1 MNELSAA
8 LPVISARKLVKSF
21 PMANGAEL
29 KVLRELEMQIHE
41 SEMVAIVGMSGVGK
55 STLLH
60 CLGLLDSPT
69 SGEITYRD
77 DSRTWRSSDLSE
89 EDRCRLRNH
98 FIGFVFQFFHLLPDL
113 DVLENVLLPT
123 FISQETGEWNKKRS
137 QFEARGES
145 LLERVGLKGRE
156 RQAPGTLS
164 GGERQRVAIARALML
179 SPKLLLCDEPTG
191 NLDSRTSESIHQ
203 LLRELHQDLSTSIL
217 VVTHDP
223 DLASRADRRLQMI
236 DGRFRSESDN
246 QQVTDSS

>member
-1 MNELSAA
+1 MSDLSSS
-8 LPVISARKLVKSF
+8 LPVINARKLVKSF
-21 PMANGAEL
+21 PMANGSEL
-29 KVLRELEMQIHE
+29 KVLQELDLQIDE
-41 SEMVAIVGMSGVGK
+41 AEMVAIVGMSGVGK

-60 CLGLLDSPT
+60 CLGLLDTPT
-69 SGEITYRD
+69 TGEITYRD
-77 DSRTWRSSDLSE
+77 GDRIWRSTDLSE
-89 EDRCRLRNH
+89 DDRCQLRNH

-113 DVLENVLLPT
+113 NVLENVMLPT
-123 FISQETGEWNKKRS
+123 VISQETGEWNRNRS
-137 QFEARGES
+137 KLESRGES

-156 RQAPGTLS
+156 RQSPGTLS
-164 GGERQRVAIARALML
+164 GGERQRVAIARALMM

-236 DGRFRSESDN
+236 DGRFQKESADD
-246 QQVTDSS
+246 QETS

>member
-1 MNELSAA
+1 MSDLSSS
-8 LPVISARKLVKSF
+8 LPVINARKLVKSF
-21 PMANGAEL
+21 PMANGSEL
-29 KVLRELEMQIHE
+29 KVLQELDLQIDE
-41 SEMVAIVGMSGVGK
+41 AEMVAIVGMSGVGK

-60 CLGLLDSPT
+60 CLGLLDTPT
-69 SGEITYRD
+69 TGEITYRD
-77 DSRTWRSSDLSE
+77 GDRIWRSTDLSE
-89 EDRCRLRNH
+89 DDRCQLRNH

-113 DVLENVLLPT
+113 NVLENVMLPT
-123 FISQETGEWNKKRS
+123 VISQETGEWNRNRS
-137 QFEARGES
+137 SLESRGEG

-156 RQAPGTLS
+156 RQSPGTLS
-164 GGERQRVAIARALML
+164 GGERQRVAIARALMM

-236 DGRFRSESDN
+236 DGRFQNESADN
-246 QQVTDSS
+246 QETS

>member
-1 MNELSAA
+1 MSDLSSS
-8 LPVISARKLVKSF
+8 LPVINARKLVKSF
-21 PMANGAEL
+21 PMANGSEL
-29 KVLRELEMQIHE
+29 KVLQELDLQIDE
-41 SEMVAIVGMSGVGK
+41 AEMVAIVGMSGVGK

-60 CLGLLDSPT
+60 CLGLLDTPT
-69 SGEITYRD
+69 TGEITYRD
-77 DSRTWRSSDLSE
+77 GDRIWRSTDLSE
-89 EDRCRLRNH
+89 DDRCQLRNH

-113 DVLENVLLPT
+113 NVLENVMLPT
-123 FISQETGEWNKKRS
+123 VISQETGEWNRNRS
-137 QFEARGES
+137 SLESRGEG

-156 RQAPGTLS
+156 RQSPGTLS
-164 GGERQRVAIARALML
+164 GGERQRVAIARALMM

-236 DGRFRSESDN
+236 DGRFQNESADDPE
-246 QQVTDSS
+246 TS

>member
-1 MNELSAA
+1 MSDFSAP
-8 LPVISARKLVKSF
+8 LPVVSARKLVKSF
-21 PMANGAEL
+21 PMANGSEL
-29 KVLRELEMQIHE
+29 KVLQELDLQIHE

-60 CLGLLDSPT
+60 CLGLLDTPT
-69 SGEITYRD
+69 TGEITYRD
-77 DSRTWRSSDLSE
+77 DERTWRSSDLSE
-89 EDRCRLRNH
+89 DERCQLRNH

-113 DVLENVLLPT
+113 NVLENVMLPT
-123 FISQETGEWNKKRS
+123 VISQKTGEWNRNQS
-137 QFEARGES
+137 TLEARGES

-156 RQAPGTLS
+156 RQSPGTLS
-164 GGERQRVAIARALML
+164 GGERQRVAIARALMM

-236 DGRFRSESDN
+236 DGRFQNESSEGPDLS
-246 QQVTDSS
+246 

>member
-1 MNELSAA
+1 MSDLSSS
-8 LPVISARKLVKSF
+8 LPVINARKLVKSF
-21 PMANGAEL
+21 PMANGSEL
-29 KVLRELEMQIHE
+29 KVLQELDLQIDE
-41 SEMVAIVGMSGVGK
+41 AEMVAIVGMSGVGK

-60 CLGLLDSPT
+60 CLGLLDTPT
-69 SGEITYRD
+69 TGEITYRD
-77 DSRTWRSSDLSE
+77 GDRIWRSTDLSE
-89 EDRCRLRNH
+89 DDRCQLRNH

-113 DVLENVLLPT
+113 NVLENVMLPT
-123 FISQETGEWNKKRS
+123 VISQETGEWNRNRS
-137 QFEARGES
+137 SLESRGEA

-156 RQAPGTLS
+156 RQSPGTLS
-164 GGERQRVAIARALML
+164 GGERQRVAIARALMM

-236 DGRFRSESDN
+236 DGRFQNESAADPE
-246 QQVTDSS
+246 TS

>member
-1 MNELSAA
+1 MSDLSSS
-8 LPVISARKLVKSF
+8 LPVINARKLVKSF
-21 PMANGAEL
+21 PMANGSEL
-29 KVLRELEMQIHE
+29 KVLQELDLQIDE
-41 SEMVAIVGMSGVGK
+41 AEMVAIVGMSGVGK

-60 CLGLLDSPT
+60 CLGLLDTPT
-69 SGEITYRD
+69 TGEITYRD
-77 DSRTWRSSDLSE
+77 GDRIWRSTDLSE
-89 EDRCRLRNH
+89 EDRCQLRNH

-113 DVLENVLLPT
+113 NVLENVMLPT
-123 FISQETGEWNKKRS
+123 VISQETGEWNRNRS
-137 QFEARGES
+137 SLESRGEG

-156 RQAPGTLS
+156 RQSPGTLS
-164 GGERQRVAIARALML
+164 GGERQRVAIARALMM

-236 DGRFRSESDN
+236 DGRFQN
-246 QQVTDSS
+246 DSADDQETS

>member
-1 MNELSAA
+1 MSDLSTS
-8 LPVISARKLVKSF
+8 LPVINARKLVKSF
-21 PMANGAEL
+21 PMANGSEL
-29 KVLRELEMQIHE
+29 KVLQELDLQIEE

-60 CLGLLDSPT
+60 CLGLLDTPT
-69 SGEITYRD
+69 TGEITYRD
-77 DSRTWRSSDLSE
+77 GDRIWRSTDLSE
-89 EDRCRLRNH
+89 DDRCQLRNH

-113 DVLENVLLPT
+113 NVLENVMLPT
-123 FISQETGEWNKKRS
+123 VISQETGEWNRNRS
-137 QFEARGES
+137 KLESRGES

-156 RQAPGTLS
+156 RQSPGTLS
-164 GGERQRVAIARALML
+164 GGERQRVAIARALMM

-236 DGRFRSESDN
+236 DGRFQNESADD
-246 QQVTDSS
+246 QETS

>member
-1 MNELSAA
+1 MSDLSSS
-8 LPVISARKLVKSF
+8 LPVINARKLVKSF
-21 PMANGAEL
+21 PMANGSEL
-29 KVLRELEMQIHE
+29 KVLQELDLQIDE
-41 SEMVAIVGMSGVGK
+41 AEMVAIVGMSGVGK

-60 CLGLLDSPT
+60 CLGLLDTPT
-69 SGEITYRD
+69 TGEITYRD
-77 DSRTWRSSDLSE
+77 GDRIWRSTDLSE
-89 EDRCRLRNH
+89 DDRCQLRNH

-113 DVLENVLLPT
+113 NVLENVILPT
-123 FISQETGEWNKKRS
+123 VISQETGEWNRNRS
-137 QFEARGES
+137 SLENRGEA

-156 RQAPGTLS
+156 RQSPGTLS
-164 GGERQRVAIARALML
+164 GGERQRVAIARALMM

-236 DGRFRSESDN
+236 DGRFQTESAADPE
-246 QQVTDSS
+246 TS

>member
-1 MNELSAA
+1 MSDLSSS
-8 LPVISARKLVKSF
+8 LPVINARKLVKSF
-21 PMANGAEL
+21 PMANGSEL
-29 KVLRELEMQIHE
+29 KVLQELDLQIDE
-41 SEMVAIVGMSGVGK
+41 AEMVAIVGMSGVGK

-60 CLGLLDSPT
+60 CLGLLDTPT
-69 SGEITYRD
+69 TGEITYRAGD
-77 DSRTWRSSDLSE
+77 RIWRSTDLSE
-89 EDRCRLRNH
+89 DDRCQLRNH

-113 DVLENVLLPT
+113 NVLENVMLPT
-123 FISQETGEWNKKRS
+123 VISQETGEWNRNRS
-137 QFEARGES
+137 SLESRGEA

-156 RQAPGTLS
+156 RQSPGTLS
-164 GGERQRVAIARALML
+164 GGERQRVAIARALMM

-236 DGRFRSESDN
+236 DGRFQN
-246 QQVTDSS
+246 DSADDQETS

>member
-1 MNELSAA
+1 MSDLSSS
-8 LPVISARKLVKSF
+8 LPVINARKLVKSF
-21 PMANGAEL
+21 PMANGSEL
-29 KVLRELEMQIHE
+29 KVLQELDLQIDE
-41 SEMVAIVGMSGVGK
+41 AEMVAIVGMSGVGK

-60 CLGLLDSPT
+60 CLGLLDTPT
-69 SGEITYRD
+69 TGEITYRD
-77 DSRTWRSSDLSE
+77 GDRIWRSTDLSE
-89 EDRCRLRNH
+89 DDRCQLRNH

-113 DVLENVLLPT
+113 NVLENVLLPT
-123 FISQETGEWNKKRS
+123 VISQETGEWNRNRS
-137 QFEARGES
+137 SLENRGEA

-156 RQAPGTLS
+156 RQSPGTLS
-164 GGERQRVAIARALML
+164 GGERQRVAIARALMM

-236 DGRFRSESDN
+236 DGRFQTESAADPE
-246 QQVTDSS
+246 TS

>member
-1 MNELSAA
+1 
-8 LPVISARKLVKSF
+8 
-21 PMANGAEL
+21 MANGSEL
-29 KVLRELEMQIHE
+29 KVLQELDLQIDE
-41 SEMVAIVGMSGVGK
+41 AEMVAIVGMSGVGK

-60 CLGLLDSPT
+60 CLGLLDTPT
-69 SGEITYRD
+69 TGEITYRD
-77 DSRTWRSSDLSE
+77 GDRIWRSTDLSE
-89 EDRCRLRNH
+89 DDRCQLRNH

-113 DVLENVLLPT
+113 NVLENVMLPT
-123 FISQETGEWNKKRS
+123 VISQETGEWNRNRS
-137 QFEARGES
+137 KLESRGES

-156 RQAPGTLS
+156 RQSPGTLS
-164 GGERQRVAIARALML
+164 GGERQRVAIARALMM

-236 DGRFRSESDN
+236 DGRFQKESADD
-246 QQVTDSS
+246 QETS

>member
-1 MNELSAA
+1 MSDLSSS
-8 LPVISARKLVKSF
+8 LPVINARKLVKSF
-21 PMANGAEL
+21 PMANGSEL
-29 KVLRELEMQIHE
+29 KVLQELDLLIDEA
-41 SEMVAIVGMSGVGK
+41 EMVAIVGMSGVGK

-60 CLGLLDSPT
+60 CLGLLDTPT
-69 SGEITYRD
+69 TGEITYRD
-77 DSRTWRSSDLSE
+77 GDRIWRSTDLSE
-89 EDRCRLRNH
+89 DDRCQLRNH

-113 DVLENVLLPT
+113 NVLENVMLPT
-123 FISQETGEWNKKRS
+123 VISQETGEWNRNRS
-137 QFEARGES
+137 SLENRGEA

-156 RQAPGTLS
+156 RQSPGTLS
-164 GGERQRVAIARALML
+164 GGERQRVAIARALMM

-236 DGRFRSESDN
+236 DGRFQNESTADPE
-246 QQVTDSS
+246 TS

>member
-1 MNELSAA
+1 MSDLSSS
-8 LPVISARKLVKSF
+8 LPVINARKLVKSF
-21 PMANGAEL
+21 PMANGSEL
-29 KVLRELEMQIHE
+29 KVLQELDLQIDE
-41 SEMVAIVGMSGVGK
+41 AEMVAIVGMSGVGK

-60 CLGLLDSPT
+60 CLGLLDTPT
-69 SGEITYRD
+69 TGEITYRD
-77 DSRTWRSSDLSE
+77 GDRIWRSTDLSE
-89 EDRCRLRNH
+89 DDRCQLRNH

-113 DVLENVLLPT
+113 NVLENVMLPT
-123 FISQETGEWNKKRS
+123 VISQETGEWNRNRS
-137 QFEARGES
+137 SLESRGEG

-156 RQAPGTLS
+156 RQSPGTLS
-164 GGERQRVAIARALML
+164 GGERQRVAIARALMM

-236 DGRFRSESDN
+236 DGRFQNESADD
-246 QQVTDSS
+246 QETS

>member
-1 MNELSAA
+1 MSDLSTS

-21 PMANGAEL
+21 PMANGSEL
-29 KVLRELEMQIHE
+29 KVLQELDLQIEE

-60 CLGLLDSPT
+60 CLGLLDTPT
-69 SGEITYRD
+69 TGEITYRD
-77 DSRTWRSSDLSE
+77 GDRTWRSTDLSE
-89 EDRCRLRNH
+89 DDRCQLRNH

-113 DVLENVLLPT
+113 NVLENVMLPT
-123 FISQETGEWNKKRS
+123 VISQETGEWNRNRS
-137 QFEARGES
+137 KLESRGES

-156 RQAPGTLS
+156 RQSPGTLS
-164 GGERQRVAIARALML
+164 GGERQRVAIARALMM

-236 DGRFRSESDN
+236 DGRFQKESADN
-246 QQVTDSS
+246 PETS

>member
-1 MNELSAA
+1 MSDLSSS
-8 LPVISARKLVKSF
+8 LPVINARKLVKSF
-21 PMANGAEL
+21 PMANGSEL
-29 KVLRELEMQIHE
+29 KVLQELDLQIDE
-41 SEMVAIVGMSGVGK
+41 AEMVAIVGMSGVGK

-60 CLGLLDSPT
+60 CLGLLDTPT
-69 SGEITYRD
+69 TGEITYRD
-77 DSRTWRSSDLSE
+77 GDRIWRSTDLSE
-89 EDRCRLRNH
+89 DDRCQLRNH

-113 DVLENVLLPT
+113 NVLENVMLPT
-123 FISQETGEWNKKRS
+123 VISQETGEWNRNRS
-137 QFEARGES
+137 SLESRGEG

-156 RQAPGTLS
+156 RQSPGTLS
-164 GGERQRVAIARALML
+164 GGERQRVAIARALMM

-236 DGRFRSESDN
+236 DGRVQDESADD
-246 QQVTDSS
+246 QETS

>member
-1 MNELSAA
+1 MSDLSSS
-8 LPVISARKLVKSF
+8 LPVINARKLVKSF
-21 PMANGAEL
+21 PMANGSEL
-29 KVLRELEMQIHE
+29 KVLQELDLQIDE
-41 SEMVAIVGMSGVGK
+41 AEMVAIVGMSGVGK

-60 CLGLLDSPT
+60 CLGLLDTPT
-69 SGEITYRD
+69 TGEITYRD
-77 DSRTWRSSDLSE
+77 GDRIWRSTDLSE
-89 EDRCRLRNH
+89 DDRCQLRNH

-113 DVLENVLLPT
+113 NVLENVMLPT
-123 FISQETGEWNKKRS
+123 VISQETGEWNRNRS
-137 QFEARGES
+137 SLESRGES

-156 RQAPGTLS
+156 RQSPGTLS
-164 GGERQRVAIARALML
+164 GGERQRVDIARALMM

-236 DGRFRSESDN
+236 DGRFQKESADDPE
-246 QQVTDSS
+246 TS

>member
-1 MNELSAA
+1 
-8 LPVISARKLVKSF
+8 
-21 PMANGAEL
+21 MANGSEL
-29 KVLRELEMQIHE
+29 KVLQELDLQIDE
-41 SEMVAIVGMSGVGK
+41 AEMVAIVGMSGVGK

-60 CLGLLDSPT
+60 CLGLLDTPT
-69 SGEITYRD
+69 TGEITYRD
-77 DSRTWRSSDLSE
+77 GDRIWRSTDLSE
-89 EDRCRLRNH
+89 DDRCQLRNH

-113 DVLENVLLPT
+113 NVLENVMLPT
-123 FISQETGEWNKKRS
+123 VISQETGEWNRNRS
-137 QFEARGES
+137 SLESRGEG

-156 RQAPGTLS
+156 RQSPGTLS
-164 GGERQRVAIARALML
+164 GGERQRVAIARALMM

-236 DGRFRSESDN
+236 DGRFQDESADD
-246 QQVTDSS
+246 QETS

>member
-1 MNELSAA
+1 MSDLSSS
-8 LPVISARKLVKSF
+8 LPVINARKLVKSF
-21 PMANGAEL
+21 PMANGSEL
-29 KVLRELEMQIHE
+29 KVLQELDLQIDE
-41 SEMVAIVGMSGVGK
+41 AEMVAIVGMSGVGK

-60 CLGLLDSPT
+60 CLGLLDTPT
-69 SGEITYRD
+69 TGEITYRD
-77 DSRTWRSSDLSE
+77 GDRIWRSTDLSE
-89 EDRCRLRNH
+89 DDRCQLRNH

-113 DVLENVLLPT
+113 NVLENVMLPT
-123 FISQETGEWNKKRS
+123 VISQETGEWNRNRS
-137 QFEARGES
+137 SLENRGES

-156 RQAPGTLS
+156 RQSPGTLS
-164 GGERQRVAIARALML
+164 GGERQRVAIARALMM

-236 DGRFRSESDN
+236 DGRFQN
-246 QQVTDSS
+246 DSADDQETS

>member
-1 MNELSAA
+1 
-8 LPVISARKLVKSF
+8 
-21 PMANGAEL
+21 MANGSEL
-29 KVLRELEMQIHE
+29 KVLQELDLQIDE
-41 SEMVAIVGMSGVGK
+41 AEMVAIVGMSGVGK

-60 CLGLLDSPT
+60 CLGLLDTPT
-69 SGEITYRD
+69 TGEITYRD
-77 DSRTWRSSDLSE
+77 GDRIWRSTDLSE
-89 EDRCRLRNH
+89 DDRCQLRNH

-113 DVLENVLLPT
+113 NVLENVMLPT
-123 FISQETGEWNKKRS
+123 VISQETGEWNRNRS
-137 QFEARGES
+137 SLENRGEA

-156 RQAPGTLS
+156 RQSPGTLS
-164 GGERQRVAIARALML
+164 GGERQRVAIARALMM

-236 DGRFRSESDN
+236 DGRFQNESTADPE
-246 QQVTDSS
+246 TS

>member
-1 MNELSAA
+1 MSDLSSS
-8 LPVISARKLVKSF
+8 LPVINARKLVKSF
-21 PMANGAEL
+21 PMANDSEL
-29 KVLRELEMQIHE
+29 KVLQELDLRIDEA
-41 SEMVAIVGMSGVGK
+41 EMVAIVGMSGVGK

-60 CLGLLDSPT
+60 CLGLLDTPT
-69 SGEITYRD
+69 TGEITYRD
-77 DSRTWRSSDLSE
+77 GDRIWRSTDLSE
-89 EDRCRLRNH
+89 DDRCQLRNH

-113 DVLENVLLPT
+113 NVLENVMLPT
-123 FISQETGEWNKKRS
+123 VISQETGEWNRNRS
-137 QFEARGES
+137 SLESRGEG

-156 RQAPGTLS
+156 RQSPGTLS
-164 GGERQRVAIARALML
+164 GGERQRVAIARALMM

-236 DGRFRSESDN
+236 DGRFQN
-246 QQVTDSS
+246 DSADD

>member
-1 MNELSAA
+1 MSDLSSS
-8 LPVISARKLVKSF
+8 LPVINARKLVKSF
-21 PMANGAEL
+21 PMANGSEL
-29 KVLRELEMQIHE
+29 KVLQELDLQIDE
-41 SEMVAIVGMSGVGK
+41 AEMVAIVGMSGVGK

-60 CLGLLDSPT
+60 CLGLLDTPT
-69 SGEITYRD
+69 TGEITYRD
-77 DSRTWRSSDLSE
+77 GDRIWRSTDLSE
-89 EDRCRLRNH
+89 DDRRQLRNH

-113 DVLENVLLPT
+113 NVLENVMLPT
-123 FISQETGEWNKKRS
+123 VISQETGEWNRNRS
-137 QFEARGES
+137 SLESRGEG

-156 RQAPGTLS
+156 RQSPGTLS
-164 GGERQRVAIARALML
+164 GGERQRVAIARALMM

-236 DGRFRSESDN
+236 DGRFQN
-246 QQVTDSS
+246 DSADDPETS

>member
-1 MNELSAA
+1 MSDLSSS
-8 LPVISARKLVKSF
+8 LPVINARKLVKSF
-21 PMANGAEL
+21 PMANGSEL
-29 KVLRELEMQIHE
+29 KVLQELDLQIDE
-41 SEMVAIVGMSGVGK
+41 AEMVAIVGMSGVGK

-60 CLGLLDSPT
+60 CLGLLDTPT
-69 SGEITYRD
+69 TGEITYRD
-77 DSRTWRSSDLSE
+77 GDRIWRSTDLSE
-89 EDRCRLRNH
+89 DDRCQLRNH

-113 DVLENVLLPT
+113 NVLENVMLPT
-123 FISQETGEWNKKRS
+123 VISQETGEWNRNRS
-137 QFEARGES
+137 SLESRGEG

-156 RQAPGTLS
+156 RQSPGTLS
-164 GGERQRVAIARALML
+164 GGERQRVAIARALMM

-236 DGRFRSESDN
+236 DGRFQDESADD
-246 QQVTDSS
+246 QETS

>member
-1 MNELSAA
+1 MSDLSSS
-8 LPVISARKLVKSF
+8 LPVINARKLVKSF
-21 PMANGAEL
+21 PMANGSEL
-29 KVLRELEMQIHE
+29 KVLQELDLQIDE
-41 SEMVAIVGMSGVGK
+41 AEMVAIVGMSGVGK

-60 CLGLLDSPT
+60 CLGLLDTPT
-69 SGEITYRD
+69 TGEITYRD
-77 DSRTWRSSDLSE
+77 GDRIWRSTDLSE
-89 EDRCRLRNH
+89 DDRCQLRNH

-113 DVLENVLLPT
+113 NVLENVMLPT
-123 FISQETGEWNKKRS
+123 VISQETGEWNRNRS
-137 QFEARGES
+137 SLESRGES

-156 RQAPGTLS
+156 RQSPGTLS
-164 GGERQRVAIARALML
+164 GGERQRVAIARALMM

-236 DGRFRSESDN
+236 DGRFQNESADDPE
-246 QQVTDSS
+246 TS

>member
-1 MNELSAA
+1 MNEMSAP
-8 LPVISARKLVKSF
+8 LPVISASKLVKSF
-21 PMANGAEL
+21 SMANGSEL
-29 KVLRELEMQIHE
+29 KVLRELDVEIHE
-41 SEMVAIVGMSGVGK
+41 AEMVAVVGLSGVGK

-60 CLGLLDSPT
+60 CLGLLDTPT

-77 DSRTWRSSDLSE
+77 DAHAWRSSDLAE
-89 EDRCRLRNH
+89 DDRCRLRNH

-123 FISQETGEWNKKRS
+123 LVSQKTNEWNSHRS
-137 QFEARGES
+137 MLEQKGKA

-156 RQAPGTLS
+156 LQAPGTLS
-164 GGERQRVAIARALML
+164 GGERQRVAIARALMQ

-223 DLASRADRRLQMI
+223 DLASLADRRLQMV
-236 DGRFRSESDN
+236 DGRFESDTAS
-246 QQVTDSS
+246 Q

>member
-1 MNELSAA
+1 MSDLSSS
-8 LPVISARKLVKSF
+8 LPVINARKLVKSF
-21 PMANGAEL
+21 PMANGSEL
-29 KVLRELEMQIHE
+29 KVLQELDLQIDE
-41 SEMVAIVGMSGVGK
+41 AEMVAIVGMSGVGK

-60 CLGLLDSPT
+60 CLGLLDTPT
-69 SGEITYRD
+69 TGEITYRD
-77 DSRTWRSSDLSE
+77 GDRIWRSTDLSE
-89 EDRCRLRNH
+89 DDRCQLRNH

-113 DVLENVLLPT
+113 NVLENVMLPT
-123 FISQETGEWNKKRS
+123 VISQETGEWNRNRS
-137 QFEARGES
+137 SLESRGEG

-156 RQAPGTLS
+156 RQSPGTLS
-164 GGERQRVAIARALML
+164 GGERQRVAIARALMM

-236 DGRFRSESDN
+236 DGRFQN
-246 QQVTDSS
+246 DSADDQETS

>member
-1 MNELSAA
+1 
-8 LPVISARKLVKSF
+8 
-21 PMANGAEL
+21 MANGSEL
-29 KVLRELEMQIHE
+29 KVLQELDLQIDE
-41 SEMVAIVGMSGVGK
+41 AEMVAIVGMSGVGK

-60 CLGLLDSPT
+60 CLGLLDTPT
-69 SGEITYRD
+69 TGEITYRD
-77 DSRTWRSSDLSE
+77 GDRIWRSTDLSE
-89 EDRCRLRNH
+89 DDRCQLRNH

-113 DVLENVLLPT
+113 NVLENVMLPT
-123 FISQETGEWNKKRS
+123 VISQETGEWNRNRS
-137 QFEARGES
+137 SLESRGEG

-156 RQAPGTLS
+156 RQSPGTLS
-164 GGERQRVAIARALML
+164 GGERQRVAIARALMM

-236 DGRFRSESDN
+236 DGRFQN
-246 QQVTDSS
+246 DSADDQETS

>member
-1 MNELSAA
+1 MSDLSSS
-8 LPVISARKLVKSF
+8 LPVINARKLVKSF
-21 PMANGAEL
+21 PMANGSEL
-29 KVLRELEMQIHE
+29 KVLQELDLQIDE
-41 SEMVAIVGMSGVGK
+41 AEMVAIVGMSGVGK

-60 CLGLLDSPT
+60 CLGLLDTPT
-69 SGEITYRD
+69 TGEITYRD
-77 DSRTWRSSDLSE
+77 GDRIWRSTDLSE
-89 EDRCRLRNH
+89 DDRCQLRNH

-113 DVLENVLLPT
+113 NVLENVMLPT
-123 FISQETGEWNKKRS
+123 VISQETGEWNRNRS
-137 QFEARGES
+137 SLESRGEA

-156 RQAPGTLS
+156 RQSPGTLS
-164 GGERQRVAIARALML
+164 GGERQRVAIARALMM

-236 DGRFRSESDN
+236 DGRFQNESTADPE
-246 QQVTDSS
+246 TS

>member
-1 MNELSAA
+1 MSDLSTS

-21 PMANGAEL
+21 PMANGSEL
-29 KVLRELEMQIHE
+29 KVLQELDLQIDE
-41 SEMVAIVGMSGVGK
+41 AEMVAIVGMSGVGK

-60 CLGLLDSPT
+60 CLGLLDTPT
-69 SGEITYRD
+69 TGEITYRD
-77 DSRTWRSSDLSE
+77 GDRIWRSTDLSE
-89 EDRCRLRNH
+89 DDRCQLRNH

-113 DVLENVLLPT
+113 NVLENVMLPT
-123 FISQETGEWNKKRS
+123 VISQETGEWNRNRS
-137 QFEARGES
+137 SLESRGEG

-156 RQAPGTLS
+156 RQSPGTLS
-164 GGERQRVAIARALML
+164 GGERQRVAIARALMM

-236 DGRFRSESDN
+236 DGRFQNESADD
-246 QQVTDSS
+246 QETS